1 MQHVKLDETPT
12 DLEASTPR
20 VSIPNN
26 TPPLINFIWIGSEF
40 TMEMYERMLKP
51 KILNL
56 NYFFSRAYNNKNP
69 IVRLTLD
76 RNTSPATLLALR
88 DAKVEIQYMDEVYD
102 KLSKL
107 TDLSGKVIFTEEQ
120 IKKLRRM
127 VTLESK
133 GFDEHDE
140 CILHKM
146 ANKPDNKQITELLQ
160 DHPDTAYII
169 VDNDIYAIDTDTLT
183 LTPPLA
189 CNHDWLSGIKHSF
202 DEPVIYLEKKLVLAN
217 TGNYIPKNN
226 TDIKRIFQPN
236 PALATD
242 MFKFALL
249 LIEPSMFMDIGLETY
264 PIVANSMQWAK
275 NCVSSII
282 NQNTGKIDPGL
293 VFAGAKSSDQQ
304 WFDLQIMLSS
314 AAPKC
319 KELLITALTECMKR
333 DVDIDK
339 KKATERR
346 FYGDDS
352 TRRQSSWTFIAWISA
367 QKQLQIKPNENGT
380 AVIQLSSSNAP
391 YNKNNPASD
400 LYLMAKTISDT
411 AIFNFLKNTTNAL
424 FAVVDG
430 KICVIEN
437 KTLKKFPSGAWLDEI
452 TAKLDL
458 NSNTC
463 MSLTDEQ
470 KKLIHTHNMEHAF
483 AGMVFKNRSKSL
495 ITDYKAE
502 RTEEQNID
510 LLRAKG
516 GDDFKLN
523 PQDTTKDEDYELI
536 LLNQKQRAKYDS
548 ETTHKSPIAK
558 RAQLIQLEQEKI
570 QTIKQIQA
578 SILPLFKLAN
588 KNCSSMSSIKYDPIE
603 YGKATGYDLFI
614 MAKLPNE
621 NLISRLLTIKP
632 NAAYAV
638 VDGAIY
644 AMERNHLKAL
654 PGGDWVKDITKTV
667 TANAPFWRYVDKDN
681 QSIELNK
688 ATLMQLTAE
697 QKELITA
704 NTDHTPRTTLND
716 FITYFDEQ
724 FVLSGCCSPHQDED
738 RFFKERGQQR
748 NQHYQQLLKLDND
761 QALQRARSTL
771 ALLFAYKEA
780 AEINS
785 TYFRKKYWCAQNYAN
800 VYVSV
805 IKNYQAL
812 HQDINDTQKQQLQE
826 LIDLLVNSKDIVGEN
841 SITSILENFL
851 GNTIS
856 DNSLTT
862 MLREIMNFSQ
872 QLKHII
878 SSDKAPN
885 STPTKPLDKEL
896 SLRPRF
902 SD

>member
-1 MQHVKLDETPT
+1 MQHVKLNETPT
-12 DLEASTPR
+12 DLEASIPH
-20 VSIPNN
+20 VSIPND

-56 NYFFSRAYNNKNP
+56 NHFFSKAYNNKNP

-88 DAKVEIQYMDEVYD
+88 DAKVDIQYVDKVYD

-107 TDLSGKVIFTEEQ
+107 TDISGKVIFTEEQ

-133 GFDEHDE
+133 GFDENDE

-146 ANKPDNKQITELLQ
+146 ANKPDNKQIAELLQ
-160 DHPDTAYII
+160 THPDTAYII
-169 VDNDIYAIDTDTLT
+169 AGDDIYAIDTDTLT
-183 LTPPLA
+183 LTPPLP
-189 CNHDWLSGIKHSF
+189 CNHDWLNNIKNNSTT
-202 DEPVIYLEKKLVLAN
+202 PIVCLEKKLVLAN

-249 LIEPSMFMDIGLETY
+249 LIEPSIFMDIGLETY

-275 NCVSSII
+275 NCASSII

-314 AAPKC
+314 ATPEC
-319 KELLITALTECMKR
+319 KKLLIAALTECMKH
-333 DVDIDK
+333 DIDIDS

-352 TRRQSSWTFIAWISA
+352 ARRKSSWTFYAWISA

-380 AVIQLSSSNAP
+380 AVIQLSSSGSP
-391 YNKNNPASD
+391 YNKNNPAGD
-400 LYLMAKTISDT
+400 LYLMAKTTNDT
-411 AIFNFLKNTTNAL
+411 TIFNFLKNTKNAL

-430 KICVIEN
+430 NICVIESES
-437 KTLKKFPSGAWLDEI
+437 LKKFPGGVWLDEI

-458 NSNTC
+458 NSNTHTN
-463 MSLTDEQ
+463 LTDEQ

-495 ITDYKAE
+495 IADYKAE

-510 LLRAKG
+510 LLRVKG

-523 PQDTTKDEDYELI
+523 PQDTTKDEDYEPI
-536 LLNQKQRAKYDS
+536 LLNQEQRAKYDS
-548 ETTHKSPIAK
+548 ETTHKNPIAK
-558 RAQLIQLEQEKI
+558 RAQLEQLEQEKI

-603 YGKATGYDLFI
+603 YGKVTGCDLFI

-621 NLISRLLTIKP
+621 NLISQLLTIKP

-644 AMERNHLKAL
+644 AMERNRLKAL
-654 PGGDWVKDITKTV
+654 PGGDWVKDITETV
-667 TANAPFWRYVDKDN
+667 TANAPFWRHVDEDN

-688 ATLMQLTAE
+688 FTLMQLTAE

-704 NTDHTPRTTLND
+704 NTDHAQATLNNL
-716 FITYFDEQ
+716 ITYFDEQ
-724 FVLSGCCSPHQDED
+724 FVLSGCCSPYQDED
-738 RFFKERGQQR
+738 RFFKERRQQR

-826 LIDLLVNSKDIVGEN
+826 LIDLLVNSKNIVGEN

-851 GNTIS
+851 GNTVS

-872 QLKHII
+872 QLEHTIL
-878 SSDKAPN
+878 SNKALN
-885 STPTKPLDKEL
+885 STPIISPDKK
-896 SLRPRF
+896 SI
-902 SD
+902 